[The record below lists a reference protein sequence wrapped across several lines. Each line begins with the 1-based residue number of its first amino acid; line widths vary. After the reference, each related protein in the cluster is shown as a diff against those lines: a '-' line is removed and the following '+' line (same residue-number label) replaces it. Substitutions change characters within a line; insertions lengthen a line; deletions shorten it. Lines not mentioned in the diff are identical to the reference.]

1 VSLSPLSD
9 LFLSSVSDIFL
20 AFLVAALFACCMYLR
35 SKICGGDDEEMFSD
49 IQLDEI
55 RLERVSNKE
64 RTILGRI
71 DQMKVTTSSPN

>member
-1 VSLSPLSD
+1 
-9 LFLSSVSDIFL
+9 
-20 AFLVAALFACCMYLR
+20 MYLR
-35 SKICGGDDEEMFSD
+35 SKICGGDDEEMFTD

-71 DQMKVTTSSPN
+71 DQMKVPSSPPNRCSVNAYFLAKAQRYPKEKNNN